1 LLLDH
6 VTLSFRRGE
15 IVGIYGL
22 LGAGRSEL
30 FECLMGRYRRMSGSV
45 RLMGRNLAGRSIAE
59 RIELGLVLVPE
70 DRQRDGIVP
79 GLSVLTNL
87 TLASLKRFL
96 RLFAIDRKRERG
108 AVDEIIDTLSIKV
121 SSPDVEIAA
130 LSGGNQQKVVIGRGL
145 LTGPQ
150 VILCDEPTRG
160 IDVGAKAEV
169 FRTLRRLAEEGLAVV
184 FTTSDLKE
192 VMGAADRVLV
202 MSRGR
207 ITGDFRR
214 AEVSEAIVVEAS
226 TARSRDGARL
236 TAAAVA

>member
-1 LLLDH
+1 
-6 VTLSFRRGE
+6 
-15 IVGIYGL
+15 
-22 LGAGRSEL
+22 
-30 FECLMGRYRRMSGSV
+30 MGRD
-45 RLMGRNLAGRSIAE
+45 LAGLSIAE
-59 RIELGLVLVPE
+59 RIERGLVLIPE

-96 RLFAIDRKRERG
+96 RLFAIDRKRERN

-145 LTGPQ
+145 LTGPR

-169 FRTLRRLAEEGLAVV
+169 FRTLRRLADDGLAVV

-192 VMGAADRVLV
+192 VMGAADRILV
-202 MSRGR
+202 MSHGC

-214 AEVSEAIVVEAS
+214 AEASEALVVEAS
-226 TARSRDGARL
+226 TARSRDGTRSTSGA
-236 TAAAVA
+236 TA